1 MGIDMSFFDLVKSMR
16 ADKSEFQKK
25 MGQRPVAIEGL
36 ASDIPKMALM
46 FNKTDIRKSEIHS
59 ANCHGTA
66 RVMAKLASIMA
77 NKGKRDSPDGD
88 DLMSEHTW
96 NEMHEGEK
104 LSTDANMIGFTD

>member
-1 MGIDMSFFDLVKSMR
+1 MIDMNFFDLVKSMR

-36 ASDIPKMALM
+36 TSDIPKMALM
-46 FNKTDIRKSEIHS
+46 FNRTDIRKSEIPS

-66 RVMAKLASIMA
+66 RGMAKLASIMA
-77 NKGKRDSPDGD
+77 NKGKRCSQDGN
-88 DLMSEHTW
+88 DLMSENTW

-104 LSTDANMIGFTD
+104 LSTDANMIGLSK